1 MKLQS
6 KNDGQLLLMISEDQ
20 LKSIVESSVRKIML
34 ELKEDVPEVDEWL
47 TSEQVCKMLH
57 ISKSTLV
64 NYRKR
69 NEITSHKL
77 QGKLL
82 FNRIEILA
90 KITKIRQFKSVAELM
105 I

>member
-1 MKLQS
+1 MKF
-6 KNDGQLLLMISEDQ
+6 DEDDK
-20 LKSIVESSVRKIML
+20 LFFKGVVEDSFRKIML
-34 ELKEDVPEVDEWL
+34 ELKQDTPEVDEWL
-47 TSEQVCKMLH
+47 TSAQVCAMFH

-82 FNRIEILA
+82 FERTEILS
-90 KITKIRQFKSVAELM
+90 KIKKLRQFKSVEDSVN
-105 I
+105 

>member
-1 MKLQS
+1 MNQQKE
-6 KNDGQLLLMISEDQ
+6 NVLLSIISEDQ
-20 LKSIVESSVRKIML
+20 LTNIVESAVRKIML

-47 TSEQVCKMLH
+47 TSAQVCAMFH

-77 QGKLL
+77 QGRLL
-82 FNRIEILA
+82 FNHTEILS
-90 KITKIRQFKSVAELM
+90 KIKKLRQFKSVEDSM
-105 I
+105 N

>member
-1 MKLQS
+1 MKF
-6 KNDGQLLLMISEDQ
+6 DEDDKLF
-20 LKSIVESSVRKIML
+20 LKGVVEDAVRKIML

-47 TSEQVCKMLH
+47 TSAQVCAMFH

-77 QGKLL
+77 QGRLL
-82 FNRIEILA
+82 FNHTEILS
-90 KITKIRQFKSVAELM
+90 KIKKLRQFKSVLDSV